1 MKTYSIAGKKLFLI
15 ILALLVAFHAFLP
28 LSHSEQNERAMPF
41 RIKIFEISGNS
52 LFPAEKLREVVKAFT
67 GAKKTAEDVEK
78 ARDALEKFYHDA
90 GYPAVLVNIPEQ
102 TIKGGVIKLQVIE
115 SRIGRVRIS
124 GNKYFTSEKMMKDL
138 SSLNQGGI
146 LYLPKV
152 QEEIGRINR
161 NQDFRVEP
169 VMTPGAEPGTIDV
182 ELKVEDKFPLH
193 GSLELNNR
201 CSQDTEQLRLNGM
214 IHYDNLWQK
223 EHSLTLQYQT
233 APQNSNEV
241 EAVSASYILPA
252 PWEKDHQWVLYG
264 IWSDSDVAFGEDFQ
278 MVGKG
283 NIFGTRYVIPL
294 PPYKLYAHN
303 FTFGLDYKSFKT
315 SLNMGGSGGEI
326 NSPVTYMPLSFS
338 YGSIL
343 QDGLGGMTQ
352 FSAGLNISFRGLVS
366 DQGGF
371 EANSNK
377 GRANYLYFTAGIQRD
392 QKLPLGTGLML
403 KLDGQVA
410 DQSLIV
416 NEKYSAGGM
425 ENVRGYKES
434 EEVGDDAIHARAE
447 FSFPDPFEKFGIGKR
462 LQITPYIFY
471 DFALL
476 TEIDPGSSQAS
487 SFRLEGTGAGVRGS
501 LTKYLEYEADWA
513 VALNGTENTELNA
526 NRFYFKLK
534 ALF

>member
-1 MKTYSIAGKKLFLI
+1 MKYDLNIRKHLFI
-15 ILALLVAFHAFLP
+15 VFVLLVAFHVFLP
-28 LSHSEQNERAMPF
+28 FGRAEQDEKAMPF
-41 RIKIFEISGNS
+41 RIKTFEISGNS
-52 LFPAEKLREVVKAFT
+52 LFPAEKLREVVKPFT
-67 GAKKTAEDVEK
+67 GQKKTAEDVEK
-78 ARDALEKFYHDA
+78 ARDALEKFYHDN

-102 TIKGGVIKLQVIE
+102 TIKVGIVKMQVIE

-124 GNKYFTSEKMMKDL
+124 GNRYFTSEKMMRDL

-169 VMTPGAEPGTIDV
+169 VMTPGAQPGTIDV

-201 CSQDTEQLRLNGM
+201 CSHNTEQLRLNGM
-214 IHYDNLWQK
+214 IRYDNLWQK

-233 APQNSNEV
+233 SPQDTKEV
-241 EAVSASYILPA
+241 EAISGSYILPA
-252 PWEKDHQWVLYG
+252 PWERDHQWVLYG
-264 IWSDSDVAFGEDFQ
+264 IWSDSNVAFGEDFQ

-294 PPYKLYAHN
+294 PPYKLYAQN

-315 SLNMGGSGGEI
+315 TLEMGVSGKE
-326 NSPVTYMPLSFS
+326 SDAPVTYMPLSFS

-343 QDGLGGMTQ
+343 QDAWGGMTQ
-352 FSAGLNISFRGLVS
+352 FNAALNISFRGLVS
-366 DQGGF
+366 DEGGF
-371 EANSNK
+371 EANSYR

-392 QKLPLGTGLML
+392 QKLPLGMGLML

-410 DQSLIV
+410 DQSLIA

-425 ENVRGYKES
+425 ESVRGYKES
-434 EEVGDDAIHARAE
+434 ESVGDDAVHARAE
-447 FSFPDPFEKFGIGKR
+447 LSFPDPFEKFGIGKR
-462 LQITPYIFY
+462 LQLTPYVFY
-471 DFALL
+471 DFAML
-476 TEIDPGSSQAS
+476 TVKDPAPDQAS

-513 VALNGTENTELNA
+513 VALHGTEQTELNS